1 MNGVFAIAGAEK
13 WTYANHCTNY
23 ALNAVFPNYNAT
35 AAAIK
40 EDVDKLEEPLVK
52 MVQELDMLSSYTAGP
67 SGKVERGSEY
77 INSTVT
83 GYRMDAITFIKKDLS
98 FPPMPSDG
106 EDVRCDVGKCCLNR
120 PGIDEFLHELKLNTY
135 GRGDFVTVAETPGVP
150 NEDLDRYIGRDGHF
164 SMIFDFSYT
173 DIDINPGDLWLHQRD
188 WTIEEFKDKLFT
200 NQRLVKKI
208 GWAANYLENHDQPRS
223 IGKYF
228 TAGDIPEYRTQM
240 AKALGALFFF
250 LKGTPFVYQGQEL
263 GMINTHFDN
272 IDELDD
278 INSKGQ
284 YARCIEAGYSE
295 AEAMESVNI
304 RSRDQSRLPMQW
316 NSDKNF
322 GFSVH
327 EPWLACNNQCDLQTV
342 ELESADKDS
351 VLNFYKAMIQ
361 LRNHSEYTQTL
372 IYGDLEDVET
382 DNAGIIVY
390 RRKPVQIECA
400 CGTGANEESTDRS
413 VYVVVNMTGGDVGYA
428 IPETAD
434 VLMGNYAD
442 YDGTLRPYET
452 VVYAV

>member
-1 MNGVFAIAGAEK
+1 MKKLKNASLFIITLLLFVILAPSASAFANSPASCDGYGSEQCRSTKNGNILSAKGVISQLKSATNTSKVIVGTNNRYTAKG
-13 WTYANHCTNY
+13 NPTNY
-23 ALNAVFPNYNAT
+23 YRDIG
-35 AAAIK
+35 IK
-40 EDVDKLEEPLVK
+40 YVVNGST
-52 MVQELDMLSSYTAGP
+52 VNNGYFSSMFDFNETIFG
-67 SGKVERGSEY
+67 GSEKGWY
-77 INSTVT
+77 
-83 GYRMDAITFIKKDLS
+83 DCKEITPDDYK
-98 FPPMPSDG
+98 
-106 EDVRCDVGKCCLNR
+106 RCCFETQAKM
-120 PGIDEFLHELKLNTY
+120 
-135 GRGDFVTVAETPGVP
+135 GDFGFVS
-150 NEDLDRYIGRDGHF
+150 NI
-164 SMIFDFSYT
+164 I
-173 DIDINPGDLWLHQRD
+173 
-188 WTIEEFKDKLFT
+188 
-200 NQRLVKKI
+200 
-208 GWAANYLENHDQPRS
+208 ENHDEPRGVS
-223 IGKYF
+223 HY
-228 TAGDIPEYRTQM
+228 IPEGDCCDTSKKM
-240 AKALGALFFF
+240 LAALNFMLRGL
-250 LKGTPFVYQGQEL
+250 PFIYQGQEL

-284 YARCIEAGYSE
+284 FARCIEAGYSE

-400 CGTGANEESTDRS
+400 CGTGANAESTDRS
-413 VYVVVNMTGGDVGYA
+413 VYVVVNMTGEDVGYA